1 MSTKL
6 YGLDFETYSD
16 VNLPKHGLDRYV
28 NDPSF
33 KPLMAS
39 VSPNQQDFGI
49 VRANYDFVMGLDPDR
64 ERTMFVEQLHRMC
77 AQGYILV
84 AHNAGFE
91 RAVLRRMQVPRQ
103 LFSKVWDSA
112 VSARMLGAASS
123 LANSSA
129 QLLPKQKLEVG
140 AALIQKF
147 CIPNDW
153 NGHAAPTPELI
164 MQDEQTQD
172 DWTTFRHYCDV
183 DAERGVDLVEYMQ
196 ETLGWPDLWK
206 NPEFHYEPV
215 TARMNQLGWKVDLDL
230 VHEMQLRYE
239 QNVQNA
245 VETFR
250 AKYDPKGEL
259 NLNSMPQLKLWCAH
273 RGVKTTSFDSDHVD
287 KLLDRVDAKLKTMT
301 VTDPK
306 FEDYAQVLELLYTKK
321 EMGGSSLKKLQTIKN
336 LTGKDGR
343 LRDQYLHC
351 GAGQSYRTSGRGV
364 QMQNLKRLGS
374 GMIEDMLT
382 VFNQDQE
389 YDNDQLGENL
399 RQVFTASH
407 ADGQLIVG
415 DFSSVESRGLAWL
428 AGADWKIDAFRQGK
442 DLYKVQAQSIY
453 DVAYEDVTKA
463 QRQTGKIGELSCG
476 YGAGPV
482 AVSRFAQGYGVDMD
496 EAEAL
501 QLVRD
506 WRTANPEVVELWDT
520 IDTLLHKT
528 IDTRSKQKA
537 LLANDLELHF
547 EPIDTPATLL
557 KQHPGAQSLVMEL
570 WSARKTQAMFPILQR
585 VFHGCYTRGRN
596 ICIYKP
602 SERKTGDLWSSHF
615 VDPKTKKVRFYDIYG
630 GKLAGILTQSMCR
643 EMFFYALHRLDKDLR
658 GVANAKIV
666 GQFHDEIVVDWVPPN
681 AGTGFE
687 FPQEDS
693 IEYYG
698 LSYDT
703 TLTLVK
709 DAMTRVS
716 DQFKGFPLEADI
728 KSGYRYIK

>member
-1 MSTKL
+1 MSVTKL
-6 YGLDFETYSD
+6 YGLDFETYGD
-16 VNLPKHGLDRYV
+16 VNLPKYGLDRYV

-39 VSPNQQDFGI
+39 VSPNHQDFGI
-49 VRANYDFVMGLDPDR
+49 TKCNYDFVMGLDR
-64 ERTMFVEQLHRMC
+64 EQERTMFIDQLARMHK
-77 AQGYILV
+77 QGYTLV

-91 RAVLRRMQVPRQ
+91 RAVLRQMQVPKQ
-103 LFSKVWDSA
+103 LFDRVWDSA
-112 VSARMLGAASS
+112 VAARMLGAASS
-123 LANSSA
+123 LANSTA
-129 QLLPKQKLEVG
+129 QLLPQQKLAVG
-140 AALIQKF
+140 ADLIQKF

-164 MQDEQTQD
+164 MQDTKTQD
-172 DWTTFRHYCDV
+172 DWAMFKHYCDV
-183 DAERGVDLVEYMQ
+183 DAERGVDLVEYLQ
-196 ETLGWPDLWK
+196 DTLDWPNLGM
-206 NPEFHYEPV
+206 NSEYHYEPI

-230 VHEMQLRYE
+230 VNEMQLRYE

-245 VETFR
+245 VESFR
-250 AKYDPKGEL
+250 AEYDPKGEL

-273 RGVKTTSFDSDHVD
+273 RGIKTTSFDSEHVD
-287 KLLDRVDAKLKTMT
+287 KLLSKVEDKIKSMSS
-301 VTDPK
+301 TDPRYN
-306 FEDYAQVLELLYTKK
+306 DYVQVLELLRTKK

-382 VFNQDQE
+382 VFDQDQE

-399 RQVFTASH
+399 RQVFTASDE
-407 ADGQLIVG
+407 AGQLIVG

-453 DVAYEDVTKA
+453 GVAYEDVTKA

-506 WRTANPEVVELWDT
+506 WRAANPEVVELWDT

-528 IDTRSKQKA
+528 IDTRAKQTA
-537 LLANDLELHF
+537 RLANKLELSF
-547 EPIDTPATLL
+547 RPITTPPTLL

-570 WSARKTQAMFPILQR
+570 WSTAPMLSKIPILQR

-602 SERKTGDLWSSHF
+602 SERKTGDLWTSHF

-643 EMFFYALHRLDKDLR
+643 EMFFFSLHRLDLDLR
-658 GVANAKIV
+658 GVANARIV
-666 GQFHDEIVVDWVPPN
+666 GQFHDEIVVDWVPPQ
-681 AGTGFE
+681 TGADY
-687 FPQEDS
+687 PQEDP

-698 LSYDT
+698 LSYDA
-703 TLTLVK
+703 TLVLVK
-709 DAMTRVS
+709 DAMTRAGEH
-716 DQFKGFPLEADI
+716 FKGFPLEADI

>member
-1 MSTKL
+1 MKKTLL

-39 VSPNQQDFGI
+39 IAPNETDFGI
-49 VRANYDFVMGLDPDR
+49 TQANYDFVMGLDLDQ
-64 ERTMFVEQLHRMC
+64 ERTMFIEQLARMHK
-77 AQGYILV
+77 QGYTLV

-91 RAVLRRMQVPRQ
+91 RAVLRRMQVPRS
-103 LFSKVWDSA
+103 LFDRVWDSA
-112 VSARMLGAASS
+112 VAARMLGAASS
-123 LANSSA
+123 LANSTA

-140 AALIQKF
+140 ASLIQKF
-147 CIPNDW
+147 CIPNEW
-153 NGHAAPTPELI
+153 NGHAAPTAELI
-164 MQDEQTQD
+164 LQDTEAQD
-172 DWTTFRHYCDV
+172 DWFTFKHYCDV

-196 ETLGWPDLWK
+196 ETLGWPDLSL
-206 NPEFHYEPV
+206 NSEGYYEPV
-215 TARMNQLGWKVDLDL
+215 TARMNQIGWKVDLDL
-230 VHEMQLRYE
+230 VNEMQLRYE
-239 QNVQNA
+239 LNVQAA
-245 VETFR
+245 VANFQF
-250 AKYDPKGEL
+250 KYDPKGEL
-259 NLNSMPQLKLWCAH
+259 NLNSMPQLKAWCME
-273 RGVKTTSFDSDHVD
+273 RGIKTTSFDSDHVD
-287 KLLDRVDAKLKTMT
+287 KLLTKVDAKLSTMK
-301 VTDPK
+301 VSDPHYA
-306 FEDYAQVLELLYTKK
+306 DYTEVLALLRTKK

-336 LTGKDGR
+336 LTGTDGR

-382 VFNQDQE
+382 VFDQDQE

-407 ADGQLIVG
+407 ADGELIVG

-453 DVAYEDVTKA
+453 DVPYEEVTKA

-482 AVSRFAQGYGVDMD
+482 AVSRFAQGYGVDLD
-496 EAEAL
+496 EPAAL

-506 WRTANPEVVELWDT
+506 WRAANPEVVELWDT

-528 IDTRSKQKA
+528 IDTRSKQVA
-537 LLANDLELHF
+537 WLANNLELHF
-547 EPIDTPATLL
+547 RPITTPATLL

-570 WSARKTQAMFPILQR
+570 WFAGARQDRPILQR

-602 SERKTGDLWSSHF
+602 SERKTGDAWTSHF
-615 VDPKTKKVRFYDIYG
+615 IDPKTKKVRFYDIYG

-643 EMFFYALHRLDKDLR
+643 EMFFFALHRLDMDLKA
-658 GVANAKIV
+658 VANAKIV
-666 GQFHDEIVVDWVPPN
+666 GQFHDEIVVDWVPPQV
-681 AGTGFE
+681 GVD
-687 FPQEDS
+687 FPQEDP

-698 LSYDT
+698 LSYDA
-703 TLTLVK
+703 TLILVK

-716 DQFKGFPLEADI
+716 AQFKGFPLEADI

>member
-1 MSTKL
+1 M
-6 YGLDFETYSD
+6 
-16 VNLPKHGLDRYV
+16 
-28 NDPSF
+28 F
-33 KPLMAS
+33 K
-39 VSPNQQDFGI
+39 
-49 VRANYDFVMGLDPDR
+49 
-64 ERTMFVEQLHRMC
+64 
-77 AQGYILV
+77 
-84 AHNAGFE
+84 
-91 RAVLRRMQVPRQ
+91 
-103 LFSKVWDSA
+103 
-112 VSARMLGAASS
+112 
-123 LANSSA
+123 
-129 QLLPKQKLEVG
+129 
-140 AALIQKF
+140 
-147 CIPNDW
+147 
-153 NGHAAPTPELI
+153 
-164 MQDEQTQD
+164 
-172 DWTTFRHYCDV
+172 HYCDV
-183 DAERGVDLVEYMQ
+183 DAERGVDLTEYLL
-196 ETLGWPDLWK
+196 ETLGWTHLGL
-206 NPEFHYEPV
+206 NPEFYYEPI
-215 TARMNQLGWKVDLDL
+215 TARMNQIGWKVDLDL

-250 AKYDPKGEL
+250 AQYDPKGEL
-259 NLNSMPQLKLWCAH
+259 NLNSMPQLKAWCGA
-273 RGVKTTSFDSDHVD
+273 RGIKTTSFDSDHVD
-287 KLLDRVDAKLKTMT
+287 KLLVKVKDKLDTMAEQDSRYQDY
-301 VTDPK
+301 TD
-306 FEDYAQVLELLYTKK
+306 VLNLLLTKK

-336 LTGKDGR
+336 LTGTDGR

-382 VFNQDQE
+382 VFDQDQE

-428 AGADWKIDAFRQGK
+428 AGADWKINAFRQGK

-506 WRTANPEVVELWDT
+506 WRAANPEVVELWDT
-520 IDTLLHKT
+520 IDVLLHKT
-528 IDTRSKQKA
+528 VDTRSKQTAK
-537 LLANDLELHF
+537 LANNLELSF
-547 EPIDTPATLL
+547 KPITTPASLL

-570 WSARKTQAMFPILQR
+570 WSTQKTFNQFPILQR

-602 SERKTGDLWSSHF
+602 SERKTGAMWSSHF

-643 EMFFYALHRLDKDLR
+643 EMFFYALHLLDGRMKPLS
-658 GVANAKIV
+658 NAKII
-666 GQFHDEIVVDWVPPN
+666 GQFHDEIVVDWVPPHVSSP
-681 AGTGFE
+681 
-687 FPQEDS
+687 FPQEDP

-698 LSYDT
+698 MDYNT
-703 TLTLVK
+703 TLALVEQ
-709 DAMTRVS
+709 AMTEVS
-716 DQFKGFPLEADI
+716 GQFKGFPLEADI

>member
-1 MSTKL
+1 MSNTKL
-6 YGLDFETYSD
+6 FGLDFETYSD

-28 NDPSF
+28 SDPSF
-33 KPLMAS
+33 QVLLAS
-39 VSPNQQDFGI
+39 IAPNKTDFMVRTTCFDFVTTFSYDV
-49 VRANYDFVMGLDPDR
+49 VRASFVQ
-64 ERTMFVEQLHRMC
+64 QLSHLYNE
-77 AQGYILV
+77 GYTLV

-91 RAVLRRMQVPRQ
+91 RAVMRRMQVPRL
-103 LFSKVWDSA
+103 LFERIWDSA
-112 VSARMLGAASS
+112 VAARMLGAASS
-123 LANSSA
+123 LANSTA

-140 AALIQKF
+140 ASLIQKF
-147 CIPNDW
+147 CIPNEW
-153 NGHAAPTPELI
+153 NGYAAPTAELL
-164 MQDEQTQD
+164 MQDTETQD
-172 DWTTFRHYCDV
+172 DWTTFKHYCDV
-183 DAERGVDLVEYMQ
+183 DAERGVELVEYLQ
-196 ETLGWPDLWK
+196 ETLDWPAL
-206 NPEFHYEPV
+206 NVHPEGFYEPV
-215 TARMNQLGWKVDLDL
+215 TARMNQIGWKVDLDL

-239 QNVQNA
+239 ENVQNA

-250 AKYDPKGEL
+250 EQYDPKGEL
-259 NLNSMPQLKLWCAH
+259 NLNSMPQLKAWCAE
-273 RGVKTTSFDSDHVD
+273 RGIKTTSFDSDHVD
-287 KLLDRVDAKLKTMT
+287 KLLTKVEAKIGTMSS
-301 VTDPK
+301 TDPRYN
-306 FEDYAQVLELLYTKK
+306 DYAQVLALLLTKK

-336 LTGKDGR
+336 LTGTDGR

-382 VFNQDQE
+382 VFDQDQE

-453 DVAYEDVTKA
+453 NVKYEDVTKA

-506 WRTANPEVVELWDT
+506 WRAANPEVVELWDT

-528 IDTRSKQKA
+528 VDTRMEQTA
-537 LLANDLELHF
+537 RLANNLELRF
-547 EPIDTPATLL
+547 RPITTPATLL

-570 WSARKTQAMFPILQR
+570 WSTQAGIRDYPILQR

-602 SERKTGDLWSSHF
+602 SERKTGDAWTSHF
-615 VDPKTKKVRFYDIYG
+615 IDPKTKKVRFYDIYG

-643 EMFFYALHRLDKDLR
+643 EMFFYALHRLDLDMK

-666 GQFHDEIVVDWVPPN
+666 GQFHDEIVVDWVP
-681 AGTGFE
+681 ADADFQ
-687 FPQEDS
+687 FPQEDPV
-693 IEYYG
+693 EYYG
-698 LSYDT
+698 LSYDA
-703 TLTLVK
+703 TLILVK

>member
-1 MSTKL
+1 MRKTLL

-33 KPLMAS
+33 QALMGSIA
-39 VSPNQQDFGI
+39 PNKTDFGI
-49 VRANYDFVMGLDPDR
+49 TAVNYDFVMGLDPSYER
-64 ERTMFVEQLHRMC
+64 EGFIDQLGRMHK
-77 AQGYILV
+77 AGYILV

-91 RAVLRRMQVPRQ
+91 RAVLRRMQIPRQ

-123 LANSSA
+123 LANSTA
-129 QLLPKQKLEVG
+129 QLLPQGKLEIG
-140 AALIQKF
+140 ASLIQKF

-153 NGHAAPTPELI
+153 NGHAAPTAELI
-164 MQDEQTQD
+164 MSDTQAQD
-172 DWTTFRHYCDV
+172 DWRMFKHYCDV
-183 DAERGVDLVEYMQ
+183 DAERGVDLTEYML
-196 ETLGWPDLWK
+196 ETLGWDSLDML
-206 NPEFHYEPV
+206 PEFYYEPV
-215 TARMNQLGWKVDLDL
+215 TARMNQLGWHVDMGL
-230 VHEMQLRYE
+230 VHEMQLRYD
-239 QNVQNA
+239 QNVQDA
-245 VETFR
+245 VESFR
-250 AKYDPKGEL
+250 ARYDSKGEL
-259 NLNSMPQLKLWCAH
+259 NLNSMPQLKKWCAD
-273 RGVKTTSFDSDHVD
+273 RGIKTTSFDSDHVD
-287 KLLDRVDAKLKTMT
+287 KLLAKVRDKLSTMAEA
-301 VTDPK
+301 DSRYQ
-306 FEDYAQVLELLYTKK
+306 DYTEVLNLLITKK

-336 LTGKDGR
+336 LTGTDGR

-382 VFNQDQE
+382 VFDQDQE

-407 ADGQLIVG
+407 EQGQLIVG

-428 AGADWKIDAFRQGK
+428 AGAEWKIDAFRQGK

-453 DVAYEDVTKA
+453 DIAYEDVTKA

-506 WRTANPEVVELWDT
+506 WRAANPEVVELWDT
-520 IDTLLHKT
+520 IDVLLHKT
-528 IDTRSKQKA
+528 IDTRVAQTA
-537 LLANDLELHF
+537 NLANDLQLRF
-547 EPIDTPATLL
+547 SPITTPASLL

-570 WSARKTQAMFPILQR
+570 WSTVKGLAKFPILQR

-602 SERKTGDLWSSHF
+602 SERKTGDMWSSHF

-643 EMFFYALHRLDKDLR
+643 EMFFHALLELDKDMR

-666 GQFHDEIVVDWVPPN
+666 GQFHDEIVVDWVPPQ
-681 AGTGFE
+681 AGFD
-687 FPQEDS
+687 FPQEDP

-698 LSYDT
+698 LSYDAT
-703 TLTLVK
+703 KILVE
-709 DAMTRVS
+709 DAMTKVAS
-716 DQFKGFPLEADI
+716 QFDGFPLEADI
-728 KSGYRYIK
+728 KSGFRYIK

>member
-1 MSTKL
+1 MSNTLL

-39 VSPNQQDFGI
+39 IAPNKTDFGI
-49 VRANYDFVMGLDPDR
+49 TAANYDFVMGLDLVQ
-64 ERTMFVEQLHRMC
+64 ERTMFVEQLARM
-77 AQGYILV
+77 QKEGYILV

-91 RAVLRRMQVPRQ
+91 RAVLTRMQIPRT
-103 LFSKVWDSA
+103 LFDKVWDSA
-112 VSARMLGAASS
+112 VGARMLGAASS
-123 LANSSA
+123 LANSTA
-129 QLLPKQKLEVG
+129 QLLPQGKLEVG
-140 AALIQKF
+140 ASLIQKF

-153 NGHAAPTPELI
+153 NEHAAPTAELI
-164 MQDEQTQD
+164 LQDPEAQD
-172 DWTTFRHYCDV
+172 DWRMFKHYCDV
-183 DAERGVDLVEYMQ
+183 DAERGVDLTEYLL
-196 ETLGWPDLWK
+196 ETLGWPHLAL
-206 NPEFHYEPV
+206 NPELHYEPV

-245 VETFR
+245 VEAFR
-250 AKYDPKGEL
+250 ATHDPQGEL
-259 NLNSMPQLKLWCAH
+259 NLNSMPQLKAWCGE
-273 RGVKTTSFDSDHVD
+273 RGIKTTSFDSDHVD
-287 KLLDRVDAKLKTMT
+287 KLLEKVKAKIGSMSS
-301 VTDPK
+301 TDPRYN
-306 FEDYAQVLELLYTKK
+306 DYIAVLELLRTKK

-336 LTGKDGR
+336 LTGTDGR

-382 VFNQDQE
+382 VFDQDQE

-399 RQVFTASH
+399 RQVFTSSH
-407 ADGQLIVG
+407 MDGQLIVG

-506 WRTANPEVVELWDT
+506 WRAANPEVVELWDT
-520 IDTLLHKT
+520 IDVLLHKT
-528 IDTRSKQKA
+528 IDTRSKQA
-537 LLANDLELHF
+537 ARLANTLQLIF
-547 EPIDTPATLL
+547 KPITTPASLL

-570 WSARKTQAMFPILQR
+570 WSTQTAHNAFPILQR

-602 SERKTGDLWSSHF
+602 SERKTGDMWTSHF

-643 EMFFYALHRLDKDLR
+643 EMFFYALRRLDQDMR

-666 GQFHDEIVVDWVPPN
+666 GQFHDEIVVDWVPPQ
-681 AGTGFE
+681 AGVD
-687 FPQEDS
+687 FPQEDP

-698 LSYDT
+698 LDYNT
-703 TLTLVK
+703 TLALVQS
-709 DAMTRVS
+709 AMTEVS
-716 DQFKGFPLEADI
+716 EQFKGFPLEADI
-728 KSGYRYIK
+728 KSGFRYIK

>member
-1 MSTKL
+1 MSETRL
-6 YGLDFETYSD
+6 FGLDFETYSD
-16 VNLPKHGLDRYV
+16 VNLPKYGLDRYV

-33 KPLMAS
+33 QTLLAS
-39 VSPNQQDFGI
+39 VMPKQPDDKI
-49 VRANYDFVMGLDPDR
+49 PPMTCDFVLNDYD
-64 ERTMFVEQLHRMC
+64 EVRTIFIDALAMLRDG
-77 AQGYILV
+77 GYILV

-91 RAVLRRMQVPRQ
+91 RAVLRRMQVPRK
-103 LFSKVWDSA
+103 LFNAIFDSA
-112 VSARMLGAASS
+112 VAARMLGAASS
-123 LANSSA
+123 LANSTA
-129 QLLPKQKLEVG
+129 QLLPQQKLEVG
-140 AALIQKF
+140 ASLIQKF

-153 NGHAAPTPELI
+153 NGHAIPTKELI
-164 MQDEQTQD
+164 RADPKTLAEWEM
-172 DWTTFRHYCDV
+172 FKHYCDV
-183 DAERGVDLVEYMQ
+183 DAERGVDLVVYLQ
-196 ETLGWPDLWK
+196 ETLDWPDLVY
-206 NPEFHYEPV
+206 NNEFHYEPI
-215 TARMNQLGWKVDLDL
+215 TAQMNQIGWKVDLDL
-230 VHEMQLRYE
+230 VNEMQLRYE

-245 VETFR
+245 VESFR
-250 AKYDPKGEL
+250 AMHDPQGEL
-259 NLNSMPQLKLWCAH
+259 NLNSMPQLKAWCAD
-273 RGVKTTSFDSDHVD
+273 RGIKTTSFDSDHVD
-287 KLLDRVDAKLKTMT
+287 SLHDKVKAKLETMT
-301 VTDPK
+301 ADDARWQ
-306 FEDYAQVLELLYTKK
+306 DYIEVFTLLQTKK

-336 LTGKDGR
+336 LTGTDGR

-382 VFNQDQE
+382 VFDQDQE

-399 RQVFTASH
+399 RQVFTSSH

-428 AGADWKIDAFRQGK
+428 AGADWKIEAFRQGK

-506 WRTANPEVVELWDT
+506 WRAANPEVVELWDT
-520 IDTLLHKT
+520 IDVLLHKT
-528 IDTRSKQKA
+528 VDTRSKQVA
-537 LLANDLELHF
+537 HLANNLALF
-547 EPIDTPATLL
+547 FRPITTPASLL

-570 WSARKTQAMFPILQR
+570 WSTKMELQDVPILQR

-602 SERKTGDLWSSHF
+602 SERKTGAAWTSHF
-615 VDPKTKKVRFYDIYG
+615 IDPKTKKVRFYDIYG

-643 EMFFYALHRLDKDLR
+643 EMFFHAMEDLHSTLQ
-658 GVANAKIV
+658 GTSNARIV
-666 GQFHDEIVVDWVPPN
+666 GQFHDEIVVDWVPVDAEP
-681 AGTGFE
+681 
-687 FPQEDS
+687 FPQQLDN
-693 IEYYG
+693 EYYG
-698 LSYDT
+698 SPYTEVMSRLQES
-703 TLTLVK
+703 
-709 DAMTRVS
+709 MTKVTS
-716 DQFKGFPLEADI
+716 AFKGFPLQAEI

>member
-1 MSTKL
+1 
-6 YGLDFETYSD
+6 
-16 VNLPKHGLDRYV
+16 
-28 NDPSF
+28 
-33 KPLMAS
+33 
-39 VSPNQQDFGI
+39 
-49 VRANYDFVMGLDPDR
+49 
-64 ERTMFVEQLHRMC
+64 
-77 AQGYILV
+77 
-84 AHNAGFE
+84 
-91 RAVLRRMQVPRQ
+91 
-103 LFSKVWDSA
+103 
-112 VSARMLGAASS
+112 
-123 LANSSA
+123 
-129 QLLPKQKLEVG
+129 
-140 AALIQKF
+140 
-147 CIPNDW
+147 
-153 NGHAAPTPELI
+153 
-164 MQDEQTQD
+164 
-172 DWTTFRHYCDV
+172 
-183 DAERGVDLVEYMQ
+183 
-196 ETLGWPDLWK
+196 
-206 NPEFHYEPV
+206 
-215 TARMNQLGWKVDLDL
+215 VDLDL
-230 VHEMQLRYE
+230 VNEMQLRYE

-245 VETFR
+245 VESFR
-250 AKYDPKGEL
+250 AEYDPKGEL

-273 RGVKTTSFDSDHVD
+273 RGIKTTSFDSEHVD
-287 KLLDRVDAKLKTMT
+287 KLLSKVEDKIKSMSS
-301 VTDPK
+301 TDPRYN
-306 FEDYAQVLELLYTKK
+306 DYVQVLELLRTKK

-382 VFNQDQE
+382 VFDQDQE

-399 RQVFTASH
+399 RQVFTASDE
-407 ADGQLIVG
+407 AGQLIVG

-453 DVAYEDVTKA
+453 GVAYEDVTKA

-506 WRTANPEVVELWDT
+506 WRAANPEVVELWDT

-528 IDTRSKQKA
+528 IDTRAKQTA
-537 LLANDLELHF
+537 RLANKLELSF
-547 EPIDTPATLL
+547 RPITTPPTLL

-570 WSARKTQAMFPILQR
+570 WSTAPMLSKIPILQR

-602 SERKTGDLWSSHF
+602 SERKTGDLWTSHF

-643 EMFFYALHRLDKDLR
+643 EMFFFSLHRLDLDLR
-658 GVANAKIV
+658 GVANARIV
-666 GQFHDEIVVDWVPPN
+666 GQFHDEIVVDWVPPQ
-681 AGTGFE
+681 TGADY
-687 FPQEDS
+687 PQEDP

-698 LSYDT
+698 LSYDA
-703 TLTLVK
+703 TLVLVK
-709 DAMTRVS
+709 DAMTRAGEH
-716 DQFKGFPLEADI
+716 FKGFPLEADI

>member
-1 MSTKL
+1 MSETRL
-6 YGLDFETYSD
+6 FGLDFETYSD
-16 VNLPKHGLDRYV
+16 VNLPKYGLDRYV

-33 KPLMAS
+33 RTLLAA
-39 VSPNQQDFGI
+39 VVPNQTDYEI
-49 VRANYDFVMGLDPDR
+49 LPKTYDFVLDMDYDR
-64 ERTMFVEQLHRMC
+64 TRSHFVDQLAMMRDC
-77 AQGYILV
+77 GYILV

-91 RAVLRRMQVPRQ
+91 RAVLTRMQVPRK
-103 LFSKVWDSA
+103 LFNAVFDSA
-112 VSARMLGAASS
+112 VAARMLGAASS

-129 QLLPKQKLEVG
+129 QLLPKQKLEIG
-140 AALIQKF
+140 ASLIQKF

-153 NGHAAPTPELI
+153 NGHAVPTAELI
-164 MQDEQTQD
+164 LQDQQTMK
-172 DWTTFRHYCDV
+172 DWADFMYYCKV
-183 DAERGVDLVEYMQ
+183 DAARGVDLVEYLQ
-196 ETLGWPDLWK
+196 ETLDWGNLVL
-206 NPEFHYEPV
+206 NNEFHYEPI
-215 TARMNQLGWKVDLDL
+215 TAQMNQVGWKVDLAL

-245 VETFR
+245 VENFR
-250 AKYDPKGEL
+250 LRYDPKGEL
-259 NLNSMPQLKLWCAH
+259 NLNSMPQLKVWCAD
-273 RGVKTTSFDSDHVD
+273 RGIKTTSFDSDHVD
-287 KLLDRVDAKLKTMT
+287 SLLEKVVTKLSTMAEVDSRYQ
-301 VTDPK
+301 
-306 FEDYAQVLELLYTKK
+306 DYIEVRELLATKK

-336 LTGKDGR
+336 LTGTDGR

-382 VFNQDQE
+382 VFDQDQE

-428 AGADWKIDAFRQGK
+428 AGADWKINAFRQGK

-506 WRTANPEVVELWDT
+506 WRAANPEVVELWDT

-528 IDTRSKQKA
+528 VDTQSMQSA
-537 LLANDLELHF
+537 SLANGLELRF
-547 EPIDTPATLL
+547 RPITTPASLR

-570 WSARKTQAMFPILQR
+570 WSTQRMLSGLPILQR
-585 VFHGCYTRGRN
+585 VFHGCYERGRN

-602 SERKTGDLWSSHF
+602 SERKTGPAWSSHF
-615 VDPKTKKVRFYDIYG
+615 IDPKTKKVRFYDIYG

-643 EMFFYALHRLDKDLR
+643 EMFFHALQDLHHTIN
-658 GVANAKIV
+658 GTSNARIV
-666 GQFHDEIVVDWVPPN
+666 GQFHDEIVVDWVPVN
-681 AGTGFE
+681 ADEQFAQQ
-687 FPQEDS
+687 FDN
-693 IEYYG
+693 EYYG
-698 LSYDT
+698 LSYDG
-703 TLTLVK
+703 TLQLVK
-709 DAMTRVS
+709 DSMTTVHTA
-716 DQFKGFPLEADI
+716 FKGFPLEADI

>member
-1 MSTKL
+1 MSKTLL

-28 NDPSF
+28 NDSSF
-33 KPLMAS
+33 KPLMVS
-39 VSPNQQDFGI
+39 VYPNVDDYGI
-49 VRANYDFVMGLDPDR
+49 ATANYDFVMGLDLVQ
-64 ERTMFVEQLHRMC
+64 ERMMFVEQLARMQK
-77 AQGYILV
+77 AGYILV

-91 RAVLRRMQVPRQ
+91 RAVLTRMQVPRA
-103 LFSKVWDSA
+103 LFDKVWDSA
-112 VSARMLGAASS
+112 VGARMLGAASS
-123 LANSSA
+123 LANSTA
-129 QLLPKQKLEVG
+129 QLLPKGKLEVG
-140 AALIQKF
+140 ASLIQKF

-153 NGHAAPTPELI
+153 NGHAVPTPELI
-164 MQDEQTQD
+164 MADVQTQD
-172 DWTTFRHYCDV
+172 EWRMFKHYCDV
-183 DAERGVDLVEYMQ
+183 DAERGVDLTEYLL
-196 ETLGWPDLWK
+196 ETLGWPHLAL
-206 NPEFHYEPV
+206 NQELYYEPV
-215 TARMNQLGWKVDLDL
+215 TAKMNQLGWKVDLDL
-230 VHEMQLRYE
+230 VNEMQLRYE

-245 VETFR
+245 VEAFR
-250 AKYDPKGEL
+250 AAYDPKGEL
-259 NLNSMPQLKLWCAH
+259 NLNSMPQLKAWCAH
-273 RGVKTTSFDSDHVD
+273 RGIKTTSFDSDHVD
-287 KLLDRVDAKLKTMT
+287 KLLIKLKAKLGTMAQDT
-301 VTDPK
+301 SRYL
-306 FEDYAQVLELLYTKK
+306 DYLEVYNLLLTKK

-336 LTGKDGR
+336 LTGTDGR

-382 VFNQDQE
+382 VFDPTEE

-415 DFSSVESRGLAWL
+415 DFKSVESRGLAWL

-442 DLYKVQAQSIY
+442 EIYKVQAQAIFH
-453 DVAYEDVTKA
+453 VAYEDVTKD
-463 QRQTGKIGELSCG
+463 QRQVGKIGELSCG

-506 WRTANPEVVELWDT
+506 WRAANPEVVELWDT
-520 IDTLLHKT
+520 IDVLLHKT
-528 IDTRSKQKA
+528 VDTRAKQTA
-537 LLANDLELHF
+537 RLANNLELRF
-547 EPIDTPATLL
+547 KPITTPASLL
-557 KQHPGAQSLVMEL
+557 KQHPCAQSLVMEL
-570 WSARKTQAMFPILQR
+570 WSTQKAHNAFPILQR

-602 SERKTGDLWSSHF
+602 SERKTGDMWTSHF

-643 EMFFYALHRLDKDLR
+643 EMFFYALRRLDQDMR

-666 GQFHDEIVVDWVPPN
+666 GQFHDEIVVDWVPPQ
-681 AGTGFE
+681 E
-687 FPQEDS
+687 KSPFPQEDP

-698 LSYDT
+698 LDYNT

-709 DAMTRVS
+709 AAMTEVS
-716 DQFKGFPLEADI
+716 EQFKGFPLEADI
-728 KSGYRYIK
+728 KSGFRYIK

>member
-1 MSTKL
+1 MSETKL

-33 KPLMAS
+33 QPLMAS
-39 VSPNQQDFGI
+39 VSPNQTDFGI
-49 VRANYDFVMGLDPDR
+49 TQVNYDFVMGLDLDQ
-64 ERTMFVEQLHRMC
+64 ERTMFIEQLERMC
-77 AQGYILV
+77 KQGYILV
-84 AHNAGFE
+84 AQNAGFE
-91 RAVLRRMQVPRQ
+91 RAVLRRMQVPRI
-103 LFSKVWDSA
+103 LFDRVWDSA
-112 VSARMLGAASS
+112 VAARMLGAASS
-123 LANSSA
+123 LANSTA
-129 QLLPKQKLEVG
+129 QLLPKGKLEIG
-140 AALIQKF
+140 ASLIQKF

-153 NGHAAPTPELI
+153 NGHAAPTAELI
-164 MQDEQTQD
+164 LQDTKAQD
-172 DWTTFRHYCDV
+172 DWAMFKHYCNV
-183 DAERGVDLVEYMQ
+183 DAERGVDLTEYLQ
-196 ETLGWPDLWK
+196 ETLDWPDLRM
-206 NPEFHYEPV
+206 NPELYYEPV
-215 TARMNQLGWKVDLDL
+215 TAKMNQLGWKVDLDL
-230 VHEMQLRYE
+230 VNEMQLRYE

-250 AKYDPKGEL
+250 AHHDPKGEL
-259 NLNSMPQLKLWCAH
+259 NLNSMPQLKAWCMA
-273 RGVKTTSFDSDHVD
+273 RGIKTTSFDSDHVD
-287 KLLDRVDAKLKTMT
+287 KLLEKVEAKIGTMSS
-301 VTDPK
+301 TDPRYN
-306 FEDYAQVLELLYTKK
+306 DYFQVYELLQTKK

-336 LTGKDGR
+336 LTGTDGR

-382 VFNQDQE
+382 VFDQDQE

-506 WRTANPEVVELWDT
+506 WRAANPEVVELWDA

-528 IDTRSKQKA
+528 IDTRSKQVA
-537 LLANDLELHF
+537 RLANNLELCF
-547 EPIDTPATLL
+547 RPITTPATLL

-570 WSARKTQAMFPILQR
+570 WSTQKAPVKLPILQR
-585 VFHGCYTRGRN
+585 VFHGCYERGRN

-602 SERKTGDLWSSHF
+602 SERKTGDLWTSHF

-643 EMFFYALHRLDKDLR
+643 EMFFYALHRLDRDMK

-666 GQFHDEIVVDWVPPN
+666 GQFHDEIVVDWVPPDAEN
-681 AGTGFE
+681 L
-687 FPQEDS
+687 FPQEDP

-698 LSYDT
+698 LSYAT
-703 TLTLVK
+703 TLALVE
-709 DAMTRVS
+709 ASMTEVS
-716 DQFKGFPLEADI
+716 EQFKGFPLEADI
-728 KSGYRYIK
+728 KSGFRYIK

>member
-1 MSTKL
+1 MSKRL
-6 YGLDFETYSD
+6 FYGLDFETYSD
-16 VNLPKHGLDRYV
+16 VNLPKYGLDRYV
-28 NDPSF
+28 SDPSF
-33 KPLMAS
+33 QALMGSIA
-39 VSPNQQDFGI
+39 PNHQDFGI
-49 VRANYDFVMGLDPDR
+49 TKANYDFVMGLDLDQ
-64 ERTMFVEQLHRMC
+64 ERSMFIEQLARMHN
-77 AQGYILV
+77 QGYILV

-91 RAVLRRMQVPRQ
+91 RAVLRRMQIPRQ

-123 LANSSA
+123 LANSTA

-140 AALIQKF
+140 ASLIQKF

-153 NGHAAPTPELI
+153 NGHAAPTAELI
-164 MQDEQTQD
+164 MQDTQTQD
-172 DWTTFRHYCDV
+172 DWATFKHYCDV
-183 DAERGVDLVEYMQ
+183 DAERGVDLVEYML
-196 ETLGWPDLWK
+196 ETLGWDNLDML
-206 NPEFHYEPV
+206 PEFYYEPV
-215 TARMNQLGWKVDLDL
+215 TSRMNQLGWHVDMDL
-230 VHEMQLRYE
+230 VNEMQLRYE
-239 QNVQNA
+239 QNVLHA

-250 AKYDPKGEL
+250 AQYDPKGEL
-259 NLNSMPQLKLWCAH
+259 NLNSMPQLKAWCME
-273 RGVKTTSFDSDHVD
+273 RGIKTTSFDSDHVD
-287 KLLDRVDAKLKTMT
+287 KLLTKLRAKIETMSS
-301 VTDPK
+301 TDPR
-306 FEDYAQVLELLYTKK
+306 FNDYDQVLQLLYTKK

-336 LTGKDGR
+336 LTGTDGR

-374 GMIEDMLT
+374 GMIEDMTT
-382 VFNQDQE
+382 VFDQDQE

-399 RQVFTASH
+399 RQVFTSSH
-407 ADGQLIVG
+407 EDGQLIVG

-428 AGADWKIDAFRQGK
+428 AGAEWKIDAFRQGK

-453 DVAYEDVTKA
+453 DIAYEDVTKA

-506 WRTANPEVVELWDT
+506 WRAANPEVVELWDT
-520 IDTLLHKT
+520 IDVLLHKT
-528 IDTRSKQKA
+528 IDTRSKQCAK
-537 LLANDLELHF
+537 LANDLELTF
-547 EPIDTPATLL
+547 RPITTPASLL

-570 WSARKTQAMFPILQR
+570 WSTVNAYRTYPILQR

-602 SERKTGDLWSSHF
+602 SERKTGDMWSSHF

-643 EMFFYALHRLDKDLR
+643 EMFFHALLGLDKDMR

-666 GQFHDEIVVDWVPPN
+666 GQFHDEIVVDWVPPQ
-681 AGTGFE
+681 AGVD
-687 FPQEDS
+687 FPQEDP

-698 LSYDT
+698 LSYDAT
-703 TLTLVK
+703 KILVE
-709 DAMTRVS
+709 DAMTQVS
-716 DQFKGFPLEADI
+716 AQFDGFPLEADI